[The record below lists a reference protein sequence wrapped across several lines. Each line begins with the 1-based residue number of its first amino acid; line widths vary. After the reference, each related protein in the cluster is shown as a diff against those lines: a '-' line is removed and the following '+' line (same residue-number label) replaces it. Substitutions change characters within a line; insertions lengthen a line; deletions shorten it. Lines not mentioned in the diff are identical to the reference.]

1 MTAGVRLDGA
11 KFAALPVGAK
21 AHVFGQATPDGKES
35 SWALWVEKVADD
47 GFLWHFSRTATD
59 AVGTVVATA
68 SVPSMESAA
77 MDVPVQVTGVFD
89 ATEKAESGG
98 YGVARLYLEGADQQV
113 SPTFTTAQQG
123 RGDLAAGRGR
133 AADTT
138 GHYLPGALTQMRIWA
153 GAMTANQIM
162 DRVVGDPV
170 AE

>member
-1 MTAGVRLDGA
+1 MGRSPEQVWPPEERHLRR
-11 KFAALPVGAK
+11 F
-21 AHVFGQATPDGKES
+21 KER
-35 SWALWVEKVADD
+35 
-47 GFLWHFSRTATD
+47 HQ
-59 AVGTVVATA
+59 
-68 SVPSMESAA
+68 P
-77 MDVPVQVTGVFD
+77 GVFD